1 MNIRNGPSQITRP
14 PAVGNVRLFFA
25 AGAICI
31 LAAFAARPS
40 FAADQPPLRLTG
52 HAIQVQKIISSE
64 VKLPAAFQYAIYEN
78 TLEEIKKSARFKTVY
93 REGDKAAA
101 GAADLLVLETD
112 ATGFKEGS
120 ARERQVT
127 TVAGATTIKV
137 HIKLLDKDGKVVLE
151 RDVQGKVHFFGE
163 NMNATHALAKSIAK
177 VIKENFIAPK
187 PGATS

>member
-1 MNIRNGPSQITRP
+1 VNIRNVKTLVTRP
-14 PAVGNVRLFFA
+14 LVMRPMHALIIA
-25 AGAICI
+25 AALGF
-31 LAAFAARPS
+31 LAAFAALPS
-40 FAADQPPLRLTG
+40 SASDQPSLKLTG

-64 VKLPAAFQYAIYEN
+64 VKLPAAFQYAIYES
-78 TLEEIKKSARFKTVY
+78 TLEEIKKTARFQTVY
-93 REGDKAAA
+93 REGDKAVA

-137 HIKLLDKDGKVVLE
+137 HIKLLDKDGKPVLE

-177 VIKENFIAPK
+177 VIKENFVAQK
-187 PGATS
+187 PAT

>member
-1 MNIRNGPSQITRP
+1 MNIRKWNVQRAARSSRLLL
-14 PAVGNVRLFFA
+14 AVA
-25 AGAICI
+25 AICM
-31 LAAFAARPS
+31 LAAFAVPS
-40 FAADQPPLRLTG
+40 FAGDQPSLRLTG

-78 TLEEIKKSARFKTVY
+78 TLEEIKKSARFKIVY

-177 VIKENFIAPK
+177 VIKENFLAPK
-187 PGATS
+187 PGATT

>member
-1 MNIRNGPSQITRP
+1 VNIRNGQSQITRP
-14 PAVGNVRLFFA
+14 PAVGNFRLFFA

-40 FAADQPPLRLTG
+40 FAADQPSLRLTG

-177 VIKENFIAPK
+177 VLKENFIAPK
-187 PGATS
+187 PGAAS